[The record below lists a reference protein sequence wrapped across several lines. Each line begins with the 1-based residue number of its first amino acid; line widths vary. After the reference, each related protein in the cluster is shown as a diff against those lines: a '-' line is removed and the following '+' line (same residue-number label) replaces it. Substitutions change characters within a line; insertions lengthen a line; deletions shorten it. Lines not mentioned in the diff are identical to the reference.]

1 MIKWIKIL
9 DDILDIEDCQ
19 VQTTTDMKYT
29 TTFIFIDLNK
39 NPNYLDILHNYYTNH
54 TEFDVDTKDYKL
66 LKSIIKTFDLYQSQ
80 LTLNIRSEKLYIKDR
95 MIEREERINELL
107 DEDKTSDAKNNDN
120 DKDGT
125 K

>member
-54 TEFDVDTKDYKL
+54 TEFDVETKDYKL
-66 LKSIIKTFDLYQSQ
+66 LKSIIKTFDLYQNQ
-80 LTLNIRSEKLYIKDR
+80 LTLNIRSGKLYIKDR

-107 DEDKTSDAKNNDN
+107 DEDKTSD
-120 DKDGT
+120 DKDDT

>member
-1 MIKWIKIL
+1 MIKWVKIL

-29 TTFIFIDLNK
+29 TTFIFIDLK
-39 NPNYLDILHNYYTNH
+39 KYPNYLDILHNYYINN
-54 TEFDVDTKDYKL
+54 TEFDVETKDFKL
-66 LKSIIKTFDLYQSQ
+66 LKSIIKAFDLYQNQ
-80 LTLNIRSEKLYIKDR
+80 LTLNIRSEKLYIKDK
-95 MIEREERINELL
+95 MTEREERINELL
-107 DEDKTSDAKNNDN
+107 DEDKTSDDND

>member
-54 TEFDVDTKDYKL
+54 TEFDVETKDYKL
-66 LKSIIKTFDLYQSQ
+66 LKSIIKTFDLYQNQ
-80 LTLNIRSEKLYIKDR
+80 LTLNIRSGKLYIKDR

-107 DEDKTSDAKNNDN
+107 DEDKTSDDKNKDN

>member
-1 MIKWIKIL
+1 MIKWVKIL

-39 NPNYLDILHNYYTNH
+39 HPNYLDILHNYYSNNTD
-54 TEFDVDTKDYKL
+54 FDIETKDFKL
-66 LKSIIKTFDLYQSQ
+66 LKSIIKAFDLYQNQ
-80 LTLNIRSEKLYIKDR
+80 LTLNIRSEKLYIKDK
-95 MIEREERINELL
+95 MTEREERINELL
-107 DEDKTSDAKNNDN
+107 DEDKTSDNNDDIN
-120 DKDGT
+120 KN

>member
-54 TEFDVDTKDYKL
+54 TEFDVETKDYKL
-66 LKSIIKTFDLYQSQ
+66 FKSIIKTFDLYQNQ
-80 LTLNIRSEKLYIKDR
+80 LTLNIRSEKLYIKDK
-95 MIEREERINELL
+95 MTEREERINELL
-107 DEDKTSDAKNNDN
+107 DEDKTSDDKNKDN

>member
-107 DEDKTSDAKNNDN
+107 DEDKTSDDKDDINKNN
-120 DKDGT
+120 
-125 K
+125 

>member
-54 TEFDVDTKDYKL
+54 TEFDVETKDYKL

-107 DEDKTSDAKNNDN
+107 DEDKTSDDKDDINKNN
-120 DKDGT
+120 
-125 K
+125 